1 MARPTIGL
9 SFFTGT
15 KPTSAARPQESME
28 KPGVFQRVRIAF
40 VGMCA
45 LLSSACLHTNSPT
58 SDEIAAV
65 VVSDS
70 TRLAQSDRNRSSSSQ
85 VVDFD
90 ESERTRFNRVEQM
103 IQGAFAGV
111 TVTPNGGNYTI
122 KIRSSGAG
130 SITAGTDPL
139 VIIDGASRSVS
150 DLRNLSPLD
159 VQRIEIMKD
168 AGASFYGS
176 RGANGVI
183 LITTRRGR

>member
-1 MARPTIGL
+1 MENAGVFLRLRIAVVGML
-9 SFFTGT
+9 ALTGT
-15 KPTSAARPQESME
+15 
-28 KPGVFQRVRIAF
+28 
-40 VGMCA
+40 
-45 LLSSACLHTNSPT
+45 ACLHTSSPT
-58 SDEIAAV
+58 SEETAATV
-65 VVSDS
+65 SSDS
-70 TRLAQSDRNRSSSSQ
+70 ARLAQSDRNRSSASQ

-90 ESERTRFNRVEQM
+90 ESERTRFTRVEQM

-130 SITAGTDPL
+130 SIAAGTDPL

-150 DLRNLSPLD
+150 DLRNVSPLD

-168 AGASFYGS
+168 AAASFYGS

-183 LITTRRGR
+183 IITTRRGR